1 MLRRTMSS
9 SDRLRLGLE
18 DLLGD
23 LSYARR
29 TGNLGRLALLVYCE
43 LRRWARQ
50 ADMPRL
56 ASHANGMFLR
66 APYFDR
72 ASFLAEVD
80 SLIAEANDAL
90 ALLPGSA
97 SSAGTTSTADL
108 ARTLRSKT

>member
-29 TGNLGRLALLVYCE
+29 TGDLGRLALLVYCE

-50 ADMPRL
+50 ADKPTL
-56 ASHANGMFLR
+56 ASHAHGMFLG
-66 APYFDR
+66 APYADR

-80 SLIAEANDAL
+80 CLIAEARNVL
-90 ALLPGSA
+90 TSLPGST
-97 SSAGTTSTADL
+97 SNTETTST
-108 ARTLRSKT
+108 KY